1 MGRSD
6 KTNKEIWKMTEEE
19 MINRLKDIQEQY
31 PENSTAYQ
39 ALDMAI
45 SKLNTNTTAEWKQH
59 LMNRFERM

>member
-1 MGRSD
+1 
-6 KTNKEIWKMTEEE
+6 MTEEE